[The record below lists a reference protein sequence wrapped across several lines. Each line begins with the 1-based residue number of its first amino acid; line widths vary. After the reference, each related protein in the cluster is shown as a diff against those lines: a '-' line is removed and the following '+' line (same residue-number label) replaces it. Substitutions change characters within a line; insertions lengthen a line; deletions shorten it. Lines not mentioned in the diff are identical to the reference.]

1 MAGFLM
7 GVFST
12 HQSWGVAELSREPQT
27 IDPDPPQLV
36 GPRVRAQPDSDF
48 DPFGWL
54 PRMTLRQLRFERLLA
69 GWTQDDR
76 LHPALSWLHELMGAS
91 VALARPEVIWRASGL
106 QRPSLVVQLTAPRLG
121 TRLAVG
127 IEVPLAHTI
136 VDRMLGFDRAFGES
150 RLQLTPVEWGIGTF
164 LALRVIDS
172 LAGFAARP
180 AGGTPLDAGPL
191 GPRDLTV
198 DRVSPDPFDS
208 ADLGAIVTVRWS
220 VRVGDVTAAVRLW
233 LAESVVTLW
242 TASFSGYPAARSE
255 ASLGDRGTI
264 WSDTSEC
271 RVPRA
276 ELAGTWRAVAGQVL
290 MPRGL
295 ARLRVGGV
303 LPLAGSPL
311 TGTPA
316 SPAGPVELV
325 VELDNQPGEFRMPA
339 YPVADSAARLL
350 RIEARPIYQTRARD
364 PIAGIIHEGPRM
376 NQPSSTSATN
386 PASAPTAPLDVPVTL
401 TVELG
406 RVSLTVTQLA
416 DLKPGDVVELAR
428 NSRAPVELT
437 SNGRLVARGELI
449 LIDTDLGV
457 RVTSV
462 FL

>member
-1 MAGFLM
+1 LK
-7 GVFST
+7 
-12 HQSWGVAELSREPQT
+12 LSPEPQT
-27 IDPDPPQLV
+27 FDPDPRQVV
-36 GPRVRAQPDSDF
+36 GPKAREQPVSDS

-54 PRMTLRQLRFERLLA
+54 PRMTLRQVRLERLLA
-69 GWTQDDR
+69 GWTPDDR
-76 LHPALSWLHELMGAS
+76 LPAALRWLDELTGTPI
-91 VALARPEVIWRASGL
+91 ALLRPEVLWRASGL
-106 QRPSLVVQLTAPRLG
+106 QRPSLVAQLTAPRLG

-172 LAGFAARP
+172 FAALAAHGRGVP
-180 AGGTPLDAGPL
+180 APVDGPL
-191 GPRDLTV
+191 EARDLIV
-198 DRVSPDPFDS
+198 DRVGPDPFDPTG
-208 ADLGAIVTVRWS
+208 LGAMVTVRWS
-220 VRVGDVTAAVRLW
+220 LRVGDVTAAVRLW

-242 TASFSGYPAARSE
+242 TASFAGYSPGRPEPRPGDDGPSPSSRS
-255 ASLGDRGTI
+255 DR
-264 WSDTSEC
+264 
-271 RVPRA
+271 RVPRP

-303 LPLAGSPL
+303 LPLSGSHL
-311 TGTPA
+311 TGTPT

-325 VELDNQPGEFRMPA
+325 MELDNQAGGFRMPA
-339 YPVADSAARLL
+339 CPVADSAARLL
-350 RIEARPIYQTRARD
+350 RVDAVPIYQTRARD
-364 PIAGIIHEGPRM
+364 PIAGTIHEGPRM
-376 NQPSSTSATN
+376 NQPIPATN
-386 PASAPTAPLDVPVTL
+386 PPPAAPTAPLDVPVTL

-406 RVSLTVTQLA
+406 RVNLTVTQLA